1 MTEKQ
6 ISVPEVDP
14 QSPLYI
20 HPSDGP
26 TTISIDKL
34 TGAADYRPWRRTM
47 EISLAAKRNLGFVTG
62 AVKRDE
68 KDNMKQE
75 LKYKLNKEV
84 YDTHQNGASVSEY
97 YTAMKSLWDEQDSLN
112 LLPSITQ
119 LNPEIDA
126 FVGAMKKQKEE
137 ERLFQFLLG
146 IAEDYHAQ
154 RSQLLMQT
162 PLPTVEAAC
171 AQLQQEETQRD
182 VLQLSKLTL
191 DSSAMLS
198 KGKTEDRGSV
208 TCEACGKRG
217 HKAEKCWTVVGYPKW
232 HNKYKKT
239 QRKEGEYN
247 GSNQRWSK
255 GKGQR
260 MVANVQAQGENEE
273 PILTTQQVEQLL
285 KLLPC
290 GSGGK
295 KESMEDEVIEEGFAG
310 ITTCCYSYLSKN
322 ERVID
327 TGATDHMICDENQLS
342 SVVKPKRN
350 SKINLPDGKSVGITY
365 VGTLTLENQLE
376 LKHVLCVPEF
386 KHNLLSVKRLTKDNN
401 CKVVFG
407 ANVCLIQD
415 LATQSI
421 KGIGKVQEMM
431 IEDAGDHQAKLNDD
445 MLSVETE
452 TEETNDQFGEQNVDE
467 KEKTSTDHTVRRSS
481 RVH

>member
-47 EISLAAKRNLGFVTG
+47 EIT
-62 AVKRDE
+62 
-68 KDNMKQE
+68 
-75 LKYKLNKEV
+75 
-84 YDTHQNGASVSEY
+84 SVSEY

-273 PILTTQQVEQLL
+273 PILTTQQEV
-285 KLLPC
+285 
-290 GSGGK
+290 
-295 KESMEDEVIEEGFAG
+295 MEIF
-310 ITTCCYSYLSKN
+310 
-322 ERVID
+322 
-327 TGATDHMICDENQLS
+327 
-342 SVVKPKRN
+342 
-350 SKINLPDGKSVGITY
+350 
-365 VGTLTLENQLE
+365 
-376 LKHVLCVPEF
+376 
-386 KHNLLSVKRLTKDNN
+386 
-401 CKVVFG
+401 
-407 ANVCLIQD
+407 
-415 LATQSI
+415 
-421 KGIGKVQEMM
+421 
-431 IEDAGDHQAKLNDD
+431 
-445 MLSVETE
+445 
-452 TEETNDQFGEQNVDE
+452 
-467 KEKTSTDHTVRRSS
+467 
-481 RVH
+481 